1 MAQKPWVV
9 PIPGSTQM
17 AHMIQNIGAA
27 SIEFT
32 NAEVDELNAAVAAI
46 EVQGARLPDAVLAY
60 SGLEAPDR
68 T

>member
-1 MAQKPWVV
+1 
-9 PIPGSTQM
+9 M